1 VSKPLVAGI
10 ALTVFLSAAS
20 DANKSLRD
28 SAEERRVFANA
39 HSNEAVR
46 LSTAGLADKTLVIET
61 SPPDSNQCP
70 LPWVLS
76 QRICRLYR
84 MRQAA
89 ELALLASKLATLEMV
104 GTFQPTPST

>member
-61 SPPDSNQCP
+61 SPPDSNQCTVTLGVVAAD
-70 LPWVLS
+70 LPFIQDAASRGVGFA
-76 QRICRLYR
+76 RI
-84 MRQAA
+84 
-89 ELALLASKLATLEMV
+89 
-104 GTFQPTPST
+104 